1 MRNCSYQRNGNDQH
15 NLDSGSMKVKGW
27 KIHYKCR
34 TKSNCSGFD
43 VKVRAKQKCI
53 AGVTRNNLLT
63 SMV

>member
-1 MRNCSYQRNGNDQH
+1 
-15 NLDSGSMKVKGW
+15 MKVKGW